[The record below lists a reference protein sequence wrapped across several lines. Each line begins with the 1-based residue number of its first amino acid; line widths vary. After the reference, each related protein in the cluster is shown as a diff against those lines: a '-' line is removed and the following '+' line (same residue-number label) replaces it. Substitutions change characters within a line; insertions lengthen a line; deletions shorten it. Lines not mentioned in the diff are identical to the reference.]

1 MSGKSTAAK
10 KLSLDDPLQFI
21 KGVGPKRAD
30 LLKKINLETVSDALF
45 YLPFRYED
53 RTQVKKITE
62 LVPGETVSFFG
73 KVVDAGTIRIG
84 RRRKIFEALVQDD
97 SGFVR
102 VKWFQ
107 FNEAYMTEKIKA
119 GRKLIFSG
127 KPTQNKRGGGLEI
140 IHPNT
145 EIFPEV

>member
-1 MSGKSTAAK
+1 MSGKPTLAK
-10 KLSLDDPLQFI
+10 NLSLDDPLQFI

-30 LLKKINLETVSDALF
+30 LLKKINLEIVSDALF

-53 RTQVKKITE
+53 RTQIKKISG

-73 KVVDAGTIRIG
+73 KVVDAGTIRVG

-97 SGFVR
+97 SGFVH

-107 FNEAYMTEKIKA
+107 FNETYMAEKIKA

-127 KPTQNKRGGGLEI
+127 KPTHNKRSGG
-140 IHPNT
+140 
-145 EIFPEV
+145 

>member
-1 MSGKSTAAK
+1 MSGKPTAVK
-10 KLSLDDPLQFI
+10 KKTLDDPLQFI

-30 LLKKINLETVSDALF
+30 LLKKINLETVSDIFF

-53 RTQVKKITE
+53 RTQVKKIIE

-73 KVVDAGTIRIG
+73 KVIDAGIIRIG

-107 FNEAYMTEKIKA
+107 FNETYMKEK
-119 GRKLIFSG
+119 
-127 KPTQNKRGGGLEI
+127 
-140 IHPNT
+140 
-145 EIFPEV
+145 

>member
-1 MSGKSTAAK
+1 MSNKSTVAK

-45 YLPFRYED
+45 FLPFRYED
-53 RTQVKKITE
+53 RTRVKKIIE
-62 LVPGETVSFFG
+62 LVPGETASFLG
-73 KVVDAGTIRIG
+73 EVVNAGTVRIG

-97 SGFVR
+97 SGFLH

-107 FNEAYMTEKIKA
+107 FNETYMTEKVKT

-127 KPTQNKRGGGLEI
+127 KPTHNKRGGGLEV

-145 EIFPEV
+145 EIQ

>member
-10 KLSLDDPLQFI
+10 KKSLDDPLQFI

-97 SGFVR
+97 SGFVH
-102 VKWFQ
+102 V
-107 FNEAYMTEKIKA
+107 
-119 GRKLIFSG
+119 
-127 KPTQNKRGGGLEI
+127 
-140 IHPNT
+140 
-145 EIFPEV
+145 